1 MSTTTSRSGNKAR
14 IVLMGEGEYDVPLA
28 TDRPVTLGELLGGL
42 GISDRD
48 GHLYLDGTAADAGSV
63 VQPGS
68 RAEVLPR
75 IYGG

>member
-1 MSTTTSRSGNKAR
+1 MSTTSGNGNKAHV
-14 IVLMGEGEYDVPLA
+14 VLMGEGEYEVA
-28 TDRPVTLGELLGGL
+28 IASDRQVTLGELLGGL
-42 GISDRD
+42 GITDRD
-48 GHLYLDGTAADAGSV
+48 GHLYLNGAAADAGSV

>member
-1 MSTTTSRSGNKAR
+1 MSISLRNSKHAHV
-14 IVLMGEGEYDVPLA
+14 VLMGEGEYDVPIA
-28 TDRPVTLGELLGGL
+28 SDRPVTLGELLGGL

-48 GHLYLDGTAADAGSV
+48 GHLYLDGAAADTGSV